1 MSRGDPSY
9 GPNPWQ
15 QAHWDVR
22 AAANFVCGGM
32 GGGLVVA
39 AALSGARGTALAAP
53 MVAGTALVALGL
65 ASVFAEL
72 GRPLRAAN
80 VIRNP
85 RTSWMSREALVAPLL
100 VASALAAAFG
110 LPALAPLAAALALV
124 FVYCQGRMVHAAKGI
139 PAWRAP
145 LVPALF
151 VATGLAEGFGLWWL
165 VAAFSGA
172 VAPPWLLAVFGLL
185 VVARLALFRRYRRT
199 LALAPRA
206 AAALDRAGRLLLWVG
221 TAAPLAFGAAAAASP
236 GAAAWLAAAGGL
248 LAAVAGAHF
257 KGTLMLAAGHNQGFA
272 IAHLPVRGTSS

>member
-1 MSRGDPSY
+1 MSRRAPSY

-15 QAHWDVR
+15 QAHWDAR

-53 MVAGTALVALGL
+53 MLAGVALIALGL

-100 VASALAAAFG
+100 VAAALAAAFG
-110 LPALAPLAAALALV
+110 FPAVAPVAAALALV

-165 VAAFSGA
+165 VTAFAGRGT
-172 VAPPWLLAVFGLL
+172 PWLLGVFVLV
-185 VVARLALFRRYRRT
+185 VVARLVLFLRYRRT
-199 LALAPRA
+199 LALAPGA
-206 AAALDRAGRLLLWVG
+206 AAALDRAGRLLLWLG
-221 TAAPLAFGAAAAASP
+221 TAAPLALAAAAAAAP

-248 LAAVAGAHF
+248 LAAVAGALF

-272 IAHLPVRGTSS
+272 IAHLPVRGTAS